1 MVRQMGHPRACC
13 SNWATDNVQNGQ
25 SYATRGVSYCR
36 VSRIFMSRIFHPCNM
51 VPHFQVP
58 QFHVWHFQRPRS
70 NAPHRL
76 LSTQPPCCAR
86 QPNDVISVLAGPL
99 KCRLAGLICIL
110 HPTGCTTGCTVQIPC
125 QNLLHG
131 SPLCR
136 AHTEVRRL
144 WQMPTRLCDAAWC
157 EKNNK
162 TLEKTA

>member
-1 MVRQMGHPRACC
+1 MGHPRACC
-13 SNWATDNVQNGQ
+13 SNWATDNAQNGQ
-25 SYATRGVSYCR
+25 TCNTRCSIL
-36 VSRIFMSRIFHPCNM
+36 SRFSHFH
-51 VPHFQVP
+51 VP

-86 QPNDVISVLAGPL
+86 QPIDVISVLAGPL

-157 EKNNK
+157 EKK
-162 TLEKTA
+162 